1 VIAEVVPAALD
12 GERLDRVVSIV
23 ADVSRSA
30 AAALVAAGGVR
41 LDGAVAPAGKVRVRE
56 GQALEVDPVLLPA
69 PERPSADASLSL
81 DVVHED
87 ADVVVVDKRAGV
99 VVHPGAG
106 HATGTLVHALL
117 ARYPEMAEVGDPSR
131 PGIVHRLD
139 AGTTGLLV
147 AARTPRAYAGLVAA
161 LARHEVEREY
171 VALVWGVPAAA
182 SGVVDAPLGRDQR
195 DPTRMAVVVG
205 GRASRTHY
213 RVEQAF
219 DAPAPT
225 ARLACRLETGRTHQ
239 IRVHLASLGHPVV
252 GDATYGGARVRL
264 RAPRPMLH
272 ARRLAFLHPVDGSP
286 VERESPIPA
295 DMAEVL
301 ARCGARD

>member
-1 VIAEVVPAALD
+1 VISETVPGALD

-23 ADVSRSA
+23 ADLSRAA
-30 AAALVAAGGVR
+30 AAALIEAGAVR
-41 LDGAVAPAGKVRVRE
+41 LDGEAASAGKVRVRA
-56 GQALEVDPVLLPA
+56 GQALEVDPGRLPA
-69 PERPSADASLSL
+69 PARPGPDPDLPL
-81 DVVHED
+81 DVAYED
-87 ADVVVVDKRAGV
+87 EDLVIVDKRAGV

-106 HATGTLVHALL
+106 HAAGTLVHALL
-117 ARYPEMAEVGDPSR
+117 ARYPEMATVGDPTR

-147 AARTPRAYAGLVAA
+147 AARTRRAYEGLVAA
-161 LARHEVEREY
+161 LQRRDVEREY
-171 VALVWGVPAAA
+171 VALVWGVPSAP
-182 SGVVDAPLGRDQR
+182 SGVVDAPIGRDQR

-205 GRASRTHY
+205 GRDARTHY
-213 RVEQAF
+213 RVEA
-219 DAPAPT
+219 AHATPAPL
-225 ARLACRLETGRTHQ
+225 ARLTCRLETGRTHQ

-272 ARRLAFLHPVDGSP
+272 ARRLAFAHPVTGVR

-301 ARCGARD
+301 ARCGD